1 MRKKRPKKRKI
12 SDFDMPVVRPFA
24 VKVKKDID
32 FFSEK
37 QQAEVLELIAMGFTV
52 NEAAE
57 QVDVEPKWIY
67 AAARKHPKF
76 APAYEEAVAQ
86 GVIRVENELLRHCF
100 ERRPGDVKAI
110 QLYLQSRAPQTW
122 RQVTRQEV
130 SGPDGQPIEVT
141 LEKRQ
146 KVITEI
152 LDRIVP
158 LKE

>member
-1 MRKKRPKKRKI
+1 MRKKRAKKRKV
-12 SDFDMPVVRPFA
+12 SDFDFPVRRPFS
-24 VKVKKDID
+24 VKVKKDQE
-32 FFSEK
+32 FFSEA
-37 QQAEVLELIAMGFTV
+37 QQIAVLKLIASGSTV

-57 QVDVEPKWIY
+57 EVGVEPKWIY
-67 AAARKHPKF
+67 EAARKHEKF

-86 GVIRVENELLRHCF
+86 GVLRVENELHRHCF

-122 RQVTRQEV
+122 RPVSRQEL
-130 SGPDGQPIEVT
+130 SGPNGQPIEVT
-141 LEKRQ
+141 VEKRQ